1 MEKTNEKR
9 NMMKR
14 IMMMLCAVVV
24 AISTVLGS
32 GVTEVQAATKVSSSQ
47 KKQVKKYIN
56 HYLKSYLEYG
66 VYLDWNSKT
75 LKFNDKRK
83 TDIAIYNLAFKDETF
98 QSQYVD
104 NDTVRDKYGSY
115 AGGVY
120 KYSKKAKS
128 VIKKRGKKLFGNSYK
143 ISFAND
149 KSNTNDLL
157 YFFPISMDGKVIL
170 PNAPDTGDYYT
181 KIKYQSIKKIS
192 GVYVVKIKMAEYC
205 AEEYAAVPTGSKK
218 EYTIKLKPHGN
229 SFTIK
234 SITMK

>member
-1 MEKTNEKR
+1 MKKINEKK
-9 NMMKR
+9 NLMQK
-14 IMMMLCAVVV
+14 ILLVICAVTIVV
-24 AISTVLGS
+24 STVLGS
-32 GVTEVQAATKVSSSQ
+32 GATEVQAATKVSSSQ

-66 VYLDWNSKT
+66 AYLDWNPKT
-75 LKFNDKRK
+75 IKFDDKRK
-83 TDIAIYNLAFKDETF
+83 TDIVIYTLTFNNETF

-104 NDTVRDKYGSY
+104 NDEVRSKYSSY
-115 AGGVY
+115 VGGVY

-128 VIKKRGKKLFGNSYK
+128 IIKKRGKKLFGNSYK
-143 ISFAND
+143 ISFATSKNNSYSSRYLLP
-149 KSNTNDLL
+149 KS
-157 YFFPISMDGKVIL
+157 SDGKVIL
-170 PNAPDTGDYYT
+170 PNIYDTGDCFIKT
-181 KIKYQSIKKIS
+181 KYQSIKKIS

-205 AEEYAAVPTGSKK
+205 AEEYGAEPTGSKK

>member
-66 VYLDWNSKT
+66 AYLDWNPKT
-75 LKFNDKRK
+75 IKFDDKRK
-83 TDIAIYNLAFKDETF
+83 TDIVIYTLAFNNETF
-98 QSQYVD
+98 QSQYVYD
-104 NDTVRDKYGSY
+104 DKYVSY
-115 AGGVY
+115 SGIY
-120 KYSKKAKS
+120 KYSKKVKS

-143 ISFAND
+143 ISFANA
-149 KSNTNDLL
+149 KSNTNGLL
-157 YFFPISMDGKVIL
+157 YLLPKSMDGKVIL
-170 PNAPDTGDYYT
+170 QDACDTGDYYT
-181 KIKYQSIKKIS
+181 KTKYQSIKKIS

-205 AEEYAAVPTGSKK
+205 AEEYAGSKK